1 MARMNHNLSQ
11 LLTEQIAGPQTRQE
25 KQLEIM
31 LQICRAIGRILD
43 PDELIGQV
51 MTHVTAAFNA
61 DRSTLFLHDEQTHEL
76 WSKIAQG
83 LSGAMKEIRI
93 PDDHGIAGHVFQRH
107 ASLRIDDTFEHEQF
121 NRKVAES
128 TSYVPRSMMVVPIC
142 HRPQYYAGVIQVM
155 HEKVGY
161 FTDDDMALLEAIAV
175 QVGVSLENARLYD
188 AQRRQFHSF
197 VKAFSAAIDARD
209 PTTAIHSIN
218 VANYAMGIGAE
229 LGLGAGELEWLRV
242 AGMLH
247 DVGKIGTPEAILC
260 KTGKLDPDEF
270 EEMKRHASYT
280 RDILGEIEFIEEFEA
295 MEFIAAAHHEKL
307 DGTGYPDGL
316 TARQIPMKARI
327 LAVADIYHALTQD
340 RQYRK
345 GMDSHKAMII
355 IDSMTPHQ
363 LDQQCVNALKR
374 FLAFAG

>member
-1 MARMNHNLSQ
+1 MARMNHNLNQ
-11 LLTEQIAGPQTRQE
+11 MLTEQIAGPQSRQE
-25 KQLEIM
+25 KQLETM

-61 DRSTLFLHDEQTHEL
+61 DRSTLFLHDLNTHEL

-83 LSGAMKEIRI
+83 LSGAMTQIRI
-93 PDDHGIAGHVFQRH
+93 PDDHGIAGYVFQRH
-107 ASLRIDDTFEHEQF
+107 ESLRIDDTFEHEQF
-121 NRKVAES
+121 NRHMATS

-155 HEKVGY
+155 HEQVGY
-161 FTDDDMALLEAIAV
+161 FTDDDLALLEAIAV

-197 VKAFSAAIDARD
+197 VKAFTAAIDARD

-218 VANYAMGIGAE
+218 VANYSMGIAAIMD
-229 LGLGAGELEWLRV
+229 LKPGEIEWLRV

-260 KTGKLDPDEF
+260 KTGKLEPDEF

-280 RDILGEIEFIEEFEA
+280 RDILSEIEFIEEFEA
-295 MEFIAAAHHEKL
+295 MEFMAAAHHEKL
-307 DGTGYPDGL
+307 DGSGYPDGL
-316 TARQIPMKARI
+316 KAKQIPLKTRI

-345 GMDSHKAMII
+345 GMDPQRAMTI

-363 LDQQCVNALKR
+363 LDQQCVAALKR
-374 FLAFAG
+374 FLGMSC